1 MLPRHA
7 IAIDLGRRR
16 VRAVLAGPGPRRGTL
31 KVKGVMI
38 EEFPADLSMD
48 DPQAVGQWIG
58 DRLKEARF
66 PKASATIAIGREH
79 VGLKRI
85 TLPTTEV
92 DELPDMTRL
101 AMQRELPFDADTA
114 VIDFVPVERGSASTT
129 VLAVAVP
136 QPVIEFAKEVAKA
149 AGLKIERISLR
160 TMGAA
165 VLLNTLEPTTFE
177 YSISDLGA
185 ESAAEDTSPKS
196 KAEASKSHGGLAID
210 VTGEGVEFCLVANS
224 AIRFSRAAEVPH
236 PQDQLA
242 IADAVVTE
250 TRRTWM
256 SYRIG
261 EDSTAVA
268 VALVMGD
275 RRVCEYASGP
285 LGEMLK
291 IPVKM
296 LEEHPRIDAN
306 GQEMD
311 RLWPLAGLLLE
322 PALGGELIDFA
333 HPRHA
338 PDLGARARRRRLMAA
353 GIILVGAVGLWTAAR
368 GELNSLQRKAD
379 DLAQQQQALADPYM
393 RYWRNV
399 YKVEHLKQWEST
411 SVDWLKHAK
420 NLSTIAP
427 NTDQVVLDSLS
438 GTLESPN
445 VSFDKKTGRWS
456 VDDRITIVVEGEAR
470 DRVTADSFRDALTH
484 SSIYTTSTTGADT
497 KGGKRMPI
505 GFTYRLQTKV
515 GSPAPPASAA
525 AISDQPPAKSPT
537 DPAGVVS
544 PVAALPPQPTVPGG
558 PSKVGKGGGP

>member
-1 MLPRHA
+1 VLLRHA

-16 VRAVLAGPGPRRGTL
+16 VRAILAAPGPKRGTL
-31 KVKGVMI
+31 KIKRTLI
-38 EEFPADLSMD
+38 EDFPADLNMD
-48 DPQAVGQWIG
+48 DAHAVGQWIG

-66 PKASATIAIGREH
+66 PKANATIAIGREH

-85 TLPTTEV
+85 TLPTAEGA
-92 DELPDMTRL
+92 ELPDMTRL

-114 VIDFVPVERGSASTT
+114 VIDFVPVERGNASTT

-136 QPVIEFAKEVAKA
+136 QPVIEFARQVGKA
-149 AGLKIERISLR
+149 AGLNIERISLR

-165 VLLNTLEPTTFE
+165 VLLNTLEPATFE

-185 ESAAEDTSPKS
+185 EAAAEETNPKS
-196 KAEASKSHGGLAID
+196 KPLTPRARGGLAID

-242 IADAVVTE
+242 VADAVVTE

-261 EDSTAVA
+261 EDSTEVA
-268 VALVMGD
+268 IALVMGD
-275 RRVCEYASGP
+275 RRVSAYASGP

-291 IPVKM
+291 IPVRV

-333 HPRHA
+333 HPRKA
-338 PDLGARARRRRLMAA
+338 PDLGARARRRRLIAA
-353 GIILVGAVGLWTAAR
+353 GIILVGAVGLWTAAKGQLSELR
-368 GELNSLQRKAD
+368 TRADELNK
-379 DLAQQQQALADPYM
+379 QQQALAEPYA

-420 NLSTIAP
+420 NLTTIAP
-427 NTDQVVLDSLS
+427 PPEQVVLDSWT
-438 GTLESPN
+438 GTLDSPFVN
-445 VSFDKKTGRWS
+445 FDRKSGKWS
-456 VDDRITIVVEGEAR
+456 VNDSIIIVVEGEAR
-470 DRVTADSFRDALTH
+470 DRVTADGFREALMH
-484 SSIYTTSTTGADT
+484 SPIYTTSTMGADA

-515 GSPAPPASAA
+515 GSPVLPAPAVTAGS
-525 AISDQPPAKSPT
+525 SSPPAKAAAA
-537 DPAGVVS
+537 DPAGVPS
-544 PVAALPPQPTVPGG
+544 PAAALPPPPEAPGAA
-558 PSKVGKGGGP
+558 SSGGGR